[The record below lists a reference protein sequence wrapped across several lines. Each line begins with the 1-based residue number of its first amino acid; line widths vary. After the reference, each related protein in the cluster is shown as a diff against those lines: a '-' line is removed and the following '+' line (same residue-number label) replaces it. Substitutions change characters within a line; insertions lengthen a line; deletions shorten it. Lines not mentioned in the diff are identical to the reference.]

1 MKEVKLK
8 EDLKKKAYSR
18 GLFISGQRIKKTDEK
33 LKNILVIGS
42 GGREH
47 ALAWKCAQD
56 NSVKHVY
63 VCPGNAGTFLEDKVS
78 NVEIDSNDFDA
89 IENFCVKENIE
100 LVIIGPEQPLVM
112 GLTNFLQS
120 KSIKAFGPSKKAAQ
134 LEGSKTFSKD
144 FFVKYNIPT
153 AGYKSFNNYE
163 ESINHLDLISYP
175 TVVKADGLAAG
186 KGVIICENKDEAV
199 DALNSIF
206 KDKAFGSAGNK
217 VVIEDF
223 LDGEEASF
231 IAVVSKDKIIPLVT
245 SQDHKAVGD
254 GDVGLN
260 TGGMGAYSPA
270 PIVTDAIHKKILDE
284 VMYPTMQGLI
294 DEGTPYLGF
303 LYAGLMI
310 KDDDIKVLEFN
321 CRFGDPETQ
330 PILLRLNSSLVELC
344 LSAINDE
351 LDTYSIEWNDKHS
364 CGVVIASEGYPESY
378 ESNKEVSFAP
388 YEEENA
394 KLFHAGTSFNNDKV
408 LTSGGR
414 VFCAT
419 ALGNNLK
426 EAQQN
431 AYNLVGKVNFEG
443 AFFRKD
449 IGNKGIK

>member
-1 MKEVKLK
+1 M
-8 EDLKKKAYSR
+8 
-18 GLFISGQRIKKTDEK
+18 
-33 LKNILVIGS
+33 NILIIGS

-56 NSVKHVY
+56 NFVKNVF
-63 VCPGNAGTFLEDKVS
+63 VCPGNAGTYLENKVS
-78 NVEIDSNDFDA
+78 NVEMDSNDFDA
-89 IENFCVKENIE
+89 IEKFCVKENIE

-112 GLTNFLQS
+112 GLTDFLQS
-120 KSIKAFGPSKKAAQ
+120 KNIKTFGPSKDAAQ

-186 KGVIICENKDEAV
+186 KGVIICDDREAAEK
-199 DALNSIF
+199 ALEDIF
-206 KDKAFGSAGNK
+206 ESNAFGDAGNR

-223 LDGEEASF
+223 LNGEEASF
-231 IAVVSKDKIIPLVT
+231 IAVVSDDQIIPLAT

-270 PIVTDAIHKKILDE
+270 PIVTDEIHKRVIDE
-284 VMYPTMQGLI
+284 VMLPTMNGLKA
-294 DEGTPYLGF
+294 EGFPYLGF

-310 KDDDIKVLEFN
+310 EGDEIKVLEFN

-330 PILLRLNSSLVELC
+330 PIMLRLESSLTNLC
-344 LSAINDE
+344 LDAINKK
-351 LDTYSIEWNDKHS
+351 LNAHQIEWSSMHS
-364 CGVVIASEGYPESY
+364 CGVVLASSGYPEDY
-378 ESNKEVSFAP
+378 ETDMEIDIKNNFS
-388 YEEENA
+388 ENE
-394 KLFHAGTSFNNDKV
+394 KLFHAGTKFVDNKI

-414 VFCAT
+414 VFCMT
-419 ALGNNLK
+419 ALGETL
-426 EAQQN
+426 EIAIDN
-431 AYNLVGKVNFEG
+431 AYNAIPKINFEG
-443 AFFRKD
+443 MFFRSD
-449 IGNKGIK
+449 IGKKGLKND